1 MKRLLFLCLLVFPLL
16 CDAQSLSLKNG
27 DEVKIFPADTYYDLV
42 FGAEDKPCCVTNV
55 SGTITRILKDSIVIL
70 ANVFEVKS
78 NDINFLLENV
88 DDIAH
93 PKLSYTLPKDEL
105 YSLRGYKSNKKKKTR
120 QNLQIWGGILLT
132 TGLITLA
139 NSYDIDDTS
148 FREGVLL
155 SGGIQVGASILIFAL
170 SSKKKYLVR
179 DGWRF

>member
-1 MKRLLFLCLLVFPLL
+1 M
-16 CDAQSLSLKNG
+16 
-27 DEVKIFPADTYYDLV
+27 
-42 FGAEDKPCCVTNV
+42 
-55 SGTITRILKDSIVIL
+55 
-70 ANVFEVKS
+70 
-78 NDINFLLENV
+78 